1 MTAGMEAKLTPVMR
15 QYLDI
20 KKNHSDEILFFRMG
34 DFYEMFFDDAE
45 SASKILDIALT
56 SRQNDVPMCGV
67 PYHAAENYI
76 ARLIK
81 AGRRVAICEQMETTP
96 SSGSIVKREVVRIIT
111 AGTLVEQNLIQGE
124 ENNFLC
130 SAIILDEEIGL
141 AFVDISTGDFYLSVI
156 QNSFDLFRGDIARFS
171 PREILFRDN
180 SKNADPRILEFL
192 QNSEIALAS
201 LNEWIYDIEYL
212 KGVISESFGIAG
224 IKGFG
229 LEAPAEIL
237 AAGSV
242 LHYLRDTQKRALE
255 HLKFPCRL
263 STSSYMTLD
272 EATIRNL
279 EIIRNLQDG
288 SKSRTLFSVLNKT
301 RTAMGKRRLERVLLQ
316 PLLDLSEIEKRLN
329 VVQYFH
335 EYHALA
341 LQTQKLLDEVADL
354 ERLLSRIMMKRSTA
368 RDFPTLSK
376 SLKAAAKLRDFLA
389 TQPLEDMQKL
399 AETVVTVNELAE
411 RIDSTVLDDP
421 ALTPE
426 QGRVIRPGH
435 NAEIDRLYN
444 LTSDAKKWVLDFE
457 EEEKKKLGI
466 ATLKVKYNRVFGY
479 YIEVSRGQTAKVPE
493 GYSRKQTLKG
503 AERYT
508 NEKLQKFE
516 EETLS
521 ASERLIELEK
531 NELEGLFAETIKES
545 HRIQS
550 CAEAIGEIDTLLSF
564 AIAALEH
571 RFVRPNFNAEGL
583 MQIADARHPIV
594 EKYYTKEVFIPN
606 DIFLDTKNNIIKI
619 ITGPNMSGKS
629 TYIRT
634 AAIVQLMSQIGSFV
648 PAREANVSPADRIFT
663 RIGAS
668 DNISMGESTFL
679 VEMAEAAIILNNA
692 TERSLIIMDEVG
704 RGTSTYDGL
713 AIAWA
718 VVEYLARYIRAKTL
732 FATHYHEL
740 TRLGG
745 KNGIVNYTVLVKE
758 KLDGVEFLHKV
769 VPGSADRSYGIH
781 VAKLAG
787 IPKEITSRAAHILD
801 RLEKH
806 SKQRIEKDAVYD
818 ASSEQLEMFNASNH
832 RVIRVMR
839 EIDLNTLTPLD
850 ALNILSKLKKE
861 IE

>member
-1 MTAGMEAKLTPVMR
+1 MEAKLTPVMR

-20 KKNHSDEILFFRMG
+20 KKNHPDEILFFRMG

-45 SASKILDIALT
+45 VASKILDIALT

-67 PYHAAENYI
+67 PYHAAESYI

-111 AGTLVEQNLIQGE
+111 AGTLVEQNLIQGD

-141 AFVDISTGDFYLSVI
+141 AFVDISTGDFYLSTI
-156 QNSFDLFRGDIARFS
+156 QNSFELFRGEIARFS

-180 SKNADPRILEFL
+180 SKKADPRIPEFL
-192 QNSEIALAS
+192 KNSDISIAS
-201 LNEWIYDIEYL
+201 LNEWMYDIEYL
-212 KGVISESFGIAG
+212 KGIISESFGIAG

-229 LEAPAEIL
+229 LDAPAEIL

-242 LHYLRDTQKRALE
+242 LHYLRDTQKRTLE
-255 HLKFPCRL
+255 HLKFPRRF
-263 STSSYMTLD
+263 SNSSYMTLD

-279 EIIRNLQDG
+279 EIIRNQQDG
-288 SKSRTLFSVLNKT
+288 SKNRTLYSVLNKT

-316 PLLDLSEIEKRLN
+316 PLTDLREIEKRLN
-329 VVQYFH
+329 IVQYFH

-341 LQTQKLLDEVADL
+341 LQTQKLLDDVADL
-354 ERLLSRIMMKRSTA
+354 ERLISRLILGRSTA
-368 RDFPTLSK
+368 RDFPTLSQ
-376 SLKAAAKLRDFLA
+376 SLKAAAKLRNFLA
-389 TQPLEDMQKL
+389 EQPLEDVQQL
-399 AETVVTVNELAE
+399 AEKVTVLHELTE
-411 RIDSTVLDDP
+411 RIDATVLDDP

-426 QGRVIRPGH
+426 QGRVIRPGR
-435 NAEIDRLYN
+435 NAEIDRLYD
-444 LTSDAKKWVLDFE
+444 LTHDAKKWVLEFE
-457 EEEKKKLGI
+457 EKEKKKLGI

-479 YIEVSRGQTAKVPE
+479 YIEVSRGHTGKVPE

-508 NEKLQKFE
+508 NEELQKFE

-531 NELEGLFAETIKES
+531 KELDELLAETLKES
-545 HRIQS
+545 HRIQA

-564 AIAALEH
+564 TIAALEN
-571 RFVRPNFNAEGL
+571 RFIRPNFNAEGL
-583 MQIADARHPIV
+583 VQIADARHPIV

-606 DIFLDTKNNIIKI
+606 DIYLDTKNNIIKI

-648 PAREANVSPADRIFT
+648 PAREANIALSDRIFT

-745 KNGIVNYTVLVKE
+745 KNGVVNYTVLVKE
-758 KLDGVEFLHKV
+758 KLDGVDFLHKV

-787 IPKEITSRAAHILD
+787 VPREVTSRAAQILA
-801 RLEKH
+801 RFEKQ
-806 SKQRIEKDAVYD
+806 SKSRSEKESCRDT
-818 ASSEQLEMFNASNH
+818 SEQLEMFNAANH
-832 RVIRVMR
+832 RVIRTIR
-839 EIDLNTLTPLD
+839 EIDLDTLTPLD
-850 ALNILSKLKKE
+850 ALNVLSKLKKE

>member
-1 MTAGMEAKLTPVMR
+1 MEAKLTPVMR

-20 KKNHSDEILFFRMG
+20 KKNHPDEILFFRMG

-45 SASKILDIALT
+45 TASKILDIALT
-56 SRQNDVPMCGV
+56 SRQNDIPMCGV
-67 PYHAAENYI
+67 PYHAAESYI

-81 AGRRVAICEQMETTP
+81 AGRRVAICEQMETAP

-111 AGTLVEQNLIQGE
+111 AGTLVEQNLIQGD

-130 SAIILDEEIGL
+130 SAIILDDTIGL
-141 AFVDISTGDFYLSVI
+141 AFADISTGDFYLAEI
-156 QNSFDLFRGDIARFS
+156 QNSFELFRGEIARFS
-171 PREILFRDN
+171 PREIVFRDN
-180 SKNADPRILEFL
+180 SKKADPRILEFL
-192 QNSEIALAS
+192 KNSGIPSVS

-212 KGVISESFGIAG
+212 KGIISDTFRIAG

-229 LEAPAEIL
+229 IDKPAEII
-237 AAGSV
+237 AAGTV

-255 HLKFPCRL
+255 HLKYPRRF
-263 STSSYMTLD
+263 STSNYMVLD

-279 EIIRNLQDG
+279 EIIRNQQDG
-288 SKSRTLFSVLNKT
+288 SKNRTLFSVLNKT
-301 RTAMGKRRLERVLLQ
+301 RTAMGKRFLERALLQ
-316 PLLDLSEIEKRLN
+316 PLLDHNEIEKRMS

-335 EYHALA
+335 EYHALT
-341 LQTQKLLDEVADL
+341 LQMQKHLDDVADL
-354 ERLLSRIMMKRSTA
+354 ERLLSRLMMGRSTA

-376 SLKAAAKLRDFLA
+376 SLKTAAELRTFLEE
-389 TQPLEDMQKL
+389 QPLDEVHNL
-399 AETVVTVNELAE
+399 AKKIIILNELAE
-411 RIDSTVLDDP
+411 RIDATVLDDP

-426 QGRVIRPGH
+426 QGRVIRPGK

-444 LTSDAKKWVLDFE
+444 LTHDAKQWVLEFE
-457 EEEKKKLGI
+457 EREKKKLGI
-466 ATLKVKYNRVFGY
+466 STLRVKYNRVFGY
-479 YIEVSRGQTAKVPE
+479 YIEVSRGQTGKVPE

-508 NEKLQKFE
+508 NEELQKFE

-521 ASERLIELEK
+521 ASETLIELEK
-531 NELEGLFAETIKES
+531 KELDELLDYTLKES
-545 HRIQS
+545 HPIQA
-550 CAEAIGEIDTLLSF
+550 CAEAIGEIDTLLAF
-564 AIAALEH
+564 AIAALEY
-571 RFVRPNFNAEGL
+571 RFVRPNFNTEGI

-648 PAREANVSPADRIFT
+648 PAREAHISLVDRIFT

-679 VEMAEAAIILNNA
+679 VEMSEAAIILNNA

-745 KNGIVNYTVLVKE
+745 KNGVVNYTVLVKE

-787 IPKEITSRAAHILD
+787 IPREVTSRATQILE
-801 RLEKH
+801 RLEKQ
-806 SKQRIEKDAVYD
+806 SKSRNEKETGRDVA
-818 ASSEQLEMFNASNH
+818 SEQLEMFNAANH
-832 RVIRVMR
+832 RIIRAIR
-839 EIDLNTLTPLD
+839 EINLDTITPIE
-850 ALNILSKLKKE
+850 ALNELHRLKKE

>member
-1 MTAGMEAKLTPVMR
+1 MEAKLTPVMR
-15 QYLDI
+15 QYLEI
-20 KKNHSDEILFFRMG
+20 KKNHPEDILFFRMG

-45 SASKILDIALT
+45 TASKILDIALT
-56 SRQNDVPMCGV
+56 SRQNDIPMCGV
-67 PYHAAENYI
+67 PYHAAESYI

-111 AGTLVEQNLIQGE
+111 AGTLMEQNLIQGE

-130 SAIILDEEIGL
+130 SAIVMDDEIGL
-141 AFVDISTGDFYLSVI
+141 AFVDISTGDFYLSAI
-156 QNSFDLFRGDIARFS
+156 KNSFELFRGEISRFS
-171 PREILFRDN
+171 PREIVFRDN
-180 SKNADPRILEFL
+180 SKKPDPRIPEFL
-192 QNSEIALAS
+192 KNFGIALAS

-212 KGVISESFGIAG
+212 NGIIAESFGIAK

-242 LHYLRDTQKRALE
+242 LHYLRDTQKRALD
-255 HLKFPCRL
+255 HLKFPRRF
-263 STSSYMTLD
+263 SSSSYMALD
-272 EATIRNL
+272 EATVRNL
-279 EIIRNLQDG
+279 EIIRNQQDG
-288 SKSRTLFSVLNKT
+288 SKNRTLFSVLNKT
-301 RTAMGKRRLERVLLQ
+301 RTAMGKRHLERVLLQ
-316 PLLDLSEIEKRLN
+316 PLLDVTEIEKRLN

-341 LQTQKLLDEVADL
+341 LQTQKLLDDVADL
-354 ERLLSRIMMKRSTA
+354 ERLLSRLTMGRSTA
-368 RDFPTLSK
+368 RDFPMLSK
-376 SLKAAAKLRDFLA
+376 SLKAAVKLRNFLVE
-389 TQPLEDMQKL
+389 QSLEDVQNL
-399 AETVVTVNELAE
+399 AKKITDLNELAD
-411 RIDSTVLDDP
+411 RIDASILDEP

-426 QGRVIRPGH
+426 QGRVIREGH
-435 NAEIDRLYN
+435 NAEIDRLYD
-444 LTSDAKKWVLDFE
+444 LTRDAKKWLLDFE
-457 EEEKKKLGI
+457 EKEKKKLGI

-508 NEKLQKFE
+508 NEELQKFE

-521 ASERLIELEK
+521 ASETLIELENK
-531 NELEGLFAETIKES
+531 ELEALLSETLKES
-545 HRIQS
+545 HHIQS

-648 PAREANVSPADRIFT
+648 PAREAIVSPVDRIFT

-679 VEMAEAAIILNNA
+679 VEMVEAAIILNNA
-692 TERSLIIMDEVG
+692 TEKSLIIMDEVG

-745 KNGIVNYTVLVKE
+745 KNGVVNYTVLVKE
-758 KLDGVEFLHKV
+758 TLDGVEFLHKV
-769 VPGSADRSYGIH
+769 VPGSVDRSYGIH

-787 IPKEITSRAAHILD
+787 IPKAVTSRAAQILK

-806 SKQRIEKDAVYD
+806 SKSRNDKDAD
-818 ASSEQLEMFNASNH
+818 NDSASEQLEIFNAANH
-832 RVIRVMR
+832 RVIRAMR